1 MGEQDGSLVI
11 MSEKLNP
18 VVSKAFDK
26 SSYVQHLF
34 LLGVLTENVLV

>member
-18 VVSKAFDK
+18 AVSKAFAK
-26 SSYVQHLF
+26 SYVQHLF
-34 LLGVLTENVLV
+34 LLGVRTENVLV